1 MVSKRLLNGRSYF
14 PKLAKLQ
21 NFKGRLKP
29 NLLKIPAR
37 TDSEPLKRHKFAPSM
52 TKGNIRASGLNIIRK
67 ESAAIAAMET
77 YIDDAFISAVELI
90 AACKGRVVI
99 SGVGKS
105 AIIAQK
111 IVATFNSTG
120 TAAAFMHAA
129 DAIHGDLGMVG
140 ETDILIIISKSGESP
155 EIKVLLPLLARDKNI
170 LIAIAGNEGSMLAK
184 KADIFLNT
192 TVSEEACMHNLAPTS
207 STTAQ
212 LVMGDALAITIME
225 FKGFGTED
233 FARFHPGG
241 TLGKKLYLR
250 VNDIYIHNAKPQV
263 GPKAS
268 LKEVIMEMT
277 SKRLGATAVVG
288 DAQELLGIITDG
300 DLRRMLEKNED
311 ASGVHAQDIMSSKPT
326 TIQKDALAVEALE
339 ILRSKDISQLPVM
352 DGSGYEGFIHI
363 HDLVK
368 EGII

>member
-1 MVSKRLLNGRSYF
+1 ME
-14 PKLAKLQ
+14 
-21 NFKGRLKP
+21 KGK
-29 NLLKIPAR
+29 
-37 TDSEPLKRHKFAPSM
+37 
-52 TKGNIRASGLNIIRK
+52 IRASGLNIIRK
-67 ESAAIAAMET
+67 ETAAISALES
-77 YIDDAFISAVELI
+77 YINDDFVRAIELI
-90 AACKGRVVI
+90 AACSGRVVI

-120 TAAAFMHAA
+120 TAAAFMHAG

-140 ETDILIIISKSGESP
+140 DNDLLMIISKSGESP
-155 EIKVLLPLLARDKNI
+155 EIKLLLPLLARDKNK
-170 LIAIAGNEGSMLAK
+170 LIGMAGNENSLLAK

-192 TVSEEACMHNLAPTS
+192 TVSEEACLYNLAPTS

-212 LVMGDALAITIME
+212 LVMGDALAITLME
-225 FKGFGTED
+225 MKGFDSAD

-250 VNDIYIHNAKPQV
+250 VNDIYIHNAKPAV
-263 GPKAS
+263 GPDAS

-288 DAQELLGIITDG
+288 AAQELLGIITDG
-300 DLRRMLEKNED
+300 DLRRMLEKNSNQ
-311 ASGVHAQDIMSSKPT
+311 ATVHAKDIMSSKPT

-339 ILRSKDISQLPVM
+339 VLRSKDISQLPVM
-352 DGSGYEGFIHI
+352 EGKVYSGFIHI